1 MTKFKYAQ
9 PGEHPP
15 ASAKHISKWA
25 DLPGASEPA
34 RFDILSGDKASITVR
49 GKNRKVLEGLMQGA
63 LYCASYCRISHNIM
77 CLRRAGVNIET
88 TIYKPSGEAFPDRY
102 GLYELQSK
110 VQRAGG
116 GK

>member
-9 PGEHPP
+9 PGERPP

-63 LYCASYCRISHNIM
+63 LYCASYCRISHHIM

-88 TIYKPSGEAFPDRY
+88 TIYKAGRATDCDRY